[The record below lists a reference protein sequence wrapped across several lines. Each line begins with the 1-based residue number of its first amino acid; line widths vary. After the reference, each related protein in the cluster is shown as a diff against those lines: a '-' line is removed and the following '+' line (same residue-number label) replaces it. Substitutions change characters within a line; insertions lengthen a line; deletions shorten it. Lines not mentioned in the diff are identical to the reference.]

1 MNKKSRIL
9 NAQRPT
15 PNAQRPSEGV
25 FFGHWMLDIGCWMLI
40 RRQVSSLPSSVF
52 RLSSLIAA
60 ALLTFTGALPAQSST
75 EPRVT
80 AREAALLSQA
90 AEVAVTNMPQAVEL
104 LVAAR
109 APDSS
114 AALDF
119 AIGNF
124 RFQNGQYEEAV
135 AAYLEAERKWPAFR
149 DARKNLGRAYLLLER
164 EQDAIKVYQGLVSEG
179 YVDADIY
186 LLLGH
191 GLMMRHHAVPA
202 ETAYRQA
209 LLLDPENRDAQRG
222 LIQSL
227 LEQERFAEVRNL
239 LRGALDLQP
248 GEASY
253 WSLLANVEVSLDDAG
268 AAIRT
273 VETARRLDACPPL
286 LLMLL
291 GDLYLDASRAAEAV
305 ACYAEA
311 KSAGGVED
319 SRFLRAVEGLIQLGE
334 AEKAVALLG
343 TVAAGSDSGTKDMTV
358 LRLRAEIAALQG
370 KAKQAVEI
378 YRELA
383 AADPLDGRVL
393 LRLGDLLRETGAV
406 GKAGLTD
413 ERAGRVAGFEAESLV
428 RRARLEVDAQRF
440 AEAVELL
447 EAAQRLNPQPNT
459 ARYLDQIQRL

>member
-1 MNKKSRIL
+1 MRNAECGIIPPVGNPASGVGSR
-9 NAQRPT
+9 A
-15 PNAQRPSEGV
+15 
-25 FFGHWMLDIGCWMLI
+25 
-40 RRQVSSLPSSVF
+40 SLPLS
-52 RLSSLIAA
+52 RLWLVS
-60 ALLTFTGALPAQSST
+60 ALFLFFCCALFAQSST

-90 AEVAVTNMPQAVEL
+90 AEVAVTNMPKAVEL
-104 LVAAR
+104 LAAAR
-109 APDSS
+109 GPDSS

-124 RFQNGQYEEAV
+124 RFQGGQYGEAV
-135 AAYLEAERKWPAFR
+135 AAYLEAVRKWPAFR

-164 EQDAIKVYQGLVSEG
+164 EQDAIKVYQGLVVEG

-191 GLMMRHHAVPA
+191 GLMMKRHAVPA
-202 ETAYRQA
+202 ETAYRQV
-209 LLLDPENRDAQRG
+209 LLLDPEHRDAQRG
-222 LIQSL
+222 LIQAL

-239 LRGALDLQP
+239 LRGALDQQP

-253 WSLLANVEVSLDDAG
+253 WSLLANVEVALDDTA

-291 GDLYLDASRAAEAV
+291 GDLYLDAGRAADAV

-311 KSAGGVED
+311 RAAGGVENA
-319 SRFLRAVEGLIQLGE
+319 RFLRAVEGLVQLGE
-334 AEKAVALLG
+334 AEKAVMLLDKVATG
-343 TVAAGSDSGTKDMTV
+343 PDPEVKDTTVV
-358 LRLRAEIAALQG
+358 RLRAEIAALQG
-370 KAKQAVEI
+370 NTKQAVAL

-393 LRLGDLLRETGAV
+393 LRLGDLLRETGA
-406 GKAGLTD
+406 AGEAELTY
-413 ERAGRVAGFEAESLV
+413 ERAGRVAGFEADSLV

-447 EAAQRLNPQPNT
+447 EAAQRLNPQSNT
-459 ARYLDQIQRL
+459 ARYLEQIQRL